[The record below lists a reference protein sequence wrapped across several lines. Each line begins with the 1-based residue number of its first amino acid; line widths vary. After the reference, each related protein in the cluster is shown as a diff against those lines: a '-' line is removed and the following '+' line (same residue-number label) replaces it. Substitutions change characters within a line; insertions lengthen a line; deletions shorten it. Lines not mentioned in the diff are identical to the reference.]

1 MDISALRGMRHLKE
15 LHLMENRIVDI
26 SPLQRLTSLTGLNLI
41 DNRVKE
47 LPEAFLNLG
56 MEINVTM
63 RFGLVQRIDLADN
76 PLGKPPLEIIKKS
89 KEVMRAYFTNTSKKR
104 AKKTRI

>member
-26 SPLQRLTSLTGLNLI
+26 SPLQRLTSLTGINLI

-47 LPEAFLNLG
+47 LPESILNLG

-63 RFGLVQRIDLADN
+63 RIGLVQRIDLAGN
-76 PLGKPPLEIIKKS
+76 PLERPPLEIIKKG
-89 KEVMRAYFTNTSKKR
+89 KEVMRAYFANPG
-104 AKKTRI
+104 AYLEVI